1 MRRRLIISLL
11 VFPQLWLV
19 VVAGAGA
26 MSFSS
31 PLVQVVTAQ
40 EASDI
45 KPKVNQQISPEVRVI
60 VLDPWVQF
68 EDVRSDSII
77 PSSATQDEIFRSRLL
92 AAATGEVEARKLS
105 MVKPESFSDLHVA
118 DDCARLRSVSSRLA
132 RGIVNEEAR
141 EILKRLADVNDGYA
155 ILVQFMRVKVG
166 PGGSWNP
173 YSGAITSSIS
183 STLLQAALVASKT
196 GQVIWKNEVFVR
208 KTFRPDSPEFTK
220 KLGLLYQTLAAK

>member
-1 MRRRLIISLL
+1 MRRRPIILLL

-19 VVAGAGA
+19 LVAGAGA
-26 MSFSS
+26 ISLS
-31 PLVQVVTAQ
+31 PLVQVATAQ
-40 EASDI
+40 EAGDI
-45 KPKVNQQISPEVRVI
+45 KPKVNQQVSPEVRVI
-60 VLDPWVQF
+60 VIDPLVQF
-68 EDVRSDSII
+68 EDVRSDRIV
-77 PSSATQDEIFRSRLL
+77 PSSASQDEIFRSRLL
-92 AAATGEVEARKLS
+92 AAATGEVEARKLG

-118 DDCARLRSVSSRLA
+118 DDCARLRSMSSRLA
-132 RGIVNEEAR
+132 RGSVTEEAR

-155 ILVQFMRVKVG
+155 VLVQFMRVKVG

-208 KTFRPDSPEFTK
+208 KTFRPDSPKFTK
-220 KLGLLYQTLAAK
+220 NLGLLYQTFAAK